1 LRYNQFAFLAQKR
14 ARELSRDQLEE
25 YYSKA
30 ITSRAKLKKQINGYQ
45 VAVAVLTAA
54 LFISLI
60 N

>member
-1 LRYNQFAFLAQKR
+1 LAQKR